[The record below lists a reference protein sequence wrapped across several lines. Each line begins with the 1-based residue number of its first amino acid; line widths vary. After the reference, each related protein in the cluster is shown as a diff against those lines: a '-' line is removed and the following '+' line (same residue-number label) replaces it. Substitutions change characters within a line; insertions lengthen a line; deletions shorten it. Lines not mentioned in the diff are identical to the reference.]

1 MVMKR
6 LLLLLLAQISITF
19 SISSQQFYFKK
30 YQVEDGLS
38 HNTVWTIL
46 QDSYGFIWFGT
57 GNGINRFDGQRF
69 KVFKSDIKDKYS
81 LGNNSVQTLFE
92 DENKNIWIGT
102 TNGIF
107 IFDHIKG
114 IFTPFDRKTQFGVSI
129 SSEVKKII
137 KSKKGKIWIGTLGQ
151 GFFIYDPEAKS
162 LVQNS
167 THTPFVWDIEE
178 DITNRIYISSL
189 KEGLIC
195 FDQNGKYIESYT
207 SFLDT
212 GNKRS
217 SKKINCIK
225 SINEKIWFAVGMNNL
240 SCLDGRT
247 REIETINCENINI
260 GTIKCLSKY
269 SDREI
274 MVGSDNGLYLF
285 NTLTKEFLRINSLA
299 PGRGLSNQSINCI
312 LKDKEG
318 GVWISTYLGGVNY
331 LAQQTKNFEY
341 YYPVYTPSQTI
352 IKIINQFCED
362 KERNIWIG
370 SQSELSVLNYKTQ
383 KLEVFTP
390 PKNSLKYDICA
401 LMLDDDDLWVGTM
414 GGGIQ
419 VINLKTKKVK
429 EYRHQQEVPNTICS
443 NDIMSLH
450 KGKNGD
456 IYVGTAWGLCTYN
469 RDKDNFS
476 ISNFIGSMVT
486 VLDILEDQRGF
497 LWIATLNSG
506 VFRCN
511 LQDKEWIHYLYE
523 EDAQHSINSKTIIS
537 LFEDSHGTVWFGTD
551 GGGLFFHKREG
562 DSDIFI
568 DFDPEDKVLPNK
580 VIYSMEEDNAGN
592 LWISTNSGLLRIHPE
607 NKKNYKHFTQENGLQ
622 GNQFN
627 ARASL
632 KTDNGKLYFG
642 GINGFNAF
650 YPDEFRD
657 NMYVPPV
664 YIVGMKLYDRNNGIN
679 GVSMHEEIPIYL
691 KDKTI
696 LPFNRNNF
704 TLEFAALSYEDNKRN
719 LFCYKLE
726 GFDTDWVYTYSNSAV
741 YTNLSPGEYVFR
753 VKAANNDGIRNEE
766 GAYLKIHI
774 TPPLWQS
781 AYAYL
786 AYILLFAL
794 CSLLVARIII
804 KKTNKKIQEKI
815 DVFNTQKEKE
825 VYQSKINFFVN
836 LVHEI
841 RTPLSLI
848 KLPLEKMSENGNEST
863 NNYLPIINKN
873 IDYLLN
879 VVNQLLDFQKTE
891 NNEIKLNL
899 KLWNVNELMREMY
912 DQFVHYAGL
921 NSIKLNFQGPD
932 EEREVRLDKEVVSKI
947 VVNLLS
953 NAMKYAKSRI
963 DLRLEYTDE
972 SLEVSVID
980 DGPGVPDNEKE
991 KIFEAFYQANT
1002 TRDSGTGIGLAYSR
1016 LLAEGHNGTLL
1027 LSDNE
1032 GGGSVFKLI
1041 IPAHMAA
1048 SEEVAAEQ
1056 EIGNTIIDIN
1066 EAGTE
1071 ADTQNFKS
1079 CRILLVED
1087 NRELLNLVS
1096 DLLKNYFTIIKASDG
1111 RQALEKLTGDAI
1123 DIVVCDVMMPVMDGF
1138 ELCSR
1143 IKSDINISH
1152 IPVILLTAKA
1162 NMESKIEGLGYGADV
1177 YIEKPFSIKYLRM
1190 QIENLLKLR
1199 LSFQKLMLT
1208 MPALAK
1214 TEATSNKDKDFLSKL
1229 QIEIDKHL
1237 SDPDFPIDILADK
1250 MYMSRSNFYRK
1261 IKTISG
1267 MPPNDYLKVI
1277 RLNKA
1282 AELLGNRNIRINEIS
1297 GMVGFNS
1304 PSYFAKCFKTQFGT
1318 SPKDYAEKQK

>member
-1 MVMKR
+1 M
-6 LLLLLLAQISITF
+6 LLLLIWISVA
-19 SISSQQFYFKK
+19 SSAYSQQFYFKK

-57 GNGINRFDGQRF
+57 GDGINRFDGRQF

-81 LGNNSVQTLFE
+81 LGNNSIQTLFE
-92 DENKNIWIGT
+92 DENKDIWVGT
-102 TNGIF
+102 SNGIF
-107 IFDHIKG
+107 IFDHTKG
-114 IFTPFDRKTQFGVSI
+114 IFTPFDRKTQFGVSV

-151 GFFIYDPEAKS
+151 GFFIYDPETKS
-162 LVQNS
+162 LIQNS
-167 THTPFVWDIEE
+167 TQTPFVWDIEE

-207 SFLDT
+207 SFLGY
-212 GNKRS
+212 GNKS
-217 SKKINCIK
+217 GSKKINCIK
-225 SINEKIWFAVGMNNL
+225 SIDEKIWFAVGMNNL
-240 SCLDGRT
+240 CCLDGRT
-247 REIETINCENINI
+247 REIETLNCEDINI

-285 NTLTKEFLRINSLA
+285 NTLSKKFLRINSLA
-299 PGRGLSNQSINCI
+299 SGRGLSDQSINCI

-318 GVWISTYLGGVNY
+318 GIWISTYLGGVNY

-341 YYPVYTPSQTI
+341 YYPIYTLSQTI
-352 IKIINQFCED
+352 AKVINQFCED
-362 KERNIWIG
+362 KDRNIWIG
-370 SQSELSVLNYKTQ
+370 SQSELSVLDHKTQ
-383 KLEVFTP
+383 KLEVFTLP
-390 PKNSLKYDICA
+390 ENSLKYDICA
-401 LMLDDDDLWVGTM
+401 LMLDEDDLWVGTM
-414 GGGIQ
+414 GDGLK
-419 VINLKTKKVK
+419 VINLKTKKLK

-443 NDIMSLH
+443 NDIMTLY
-450 KGKNGD
+450 KGKNGE
-456 IYVGTAWGLCTYN
+456 IYVGTAWGLCTYD
-469 RDKDNFS
+469 RDKDNFT

-486 VLDILEDQRGF
+486 ILDILEDQRGF
-497 LWIATLNSG
+497 LWVATLNSG

-511 LQDKEWIHYLYE
+511 LQNKEWIHYLYE
-523 EDAQHSINSKTIIS
+523 EDVQHSINSNTIIS

-551 GGGLFFHKREG
+551 GGGLFFHKRENG
-562 DSDIFI
+562 SDVFI
-568 DFDPEDKVLPNK
+568 DFDPENKILPNK

-607 NKKNYKHFTQENGLQ
+607 NKQNYKHFTQENGLQ

-642 GINGFNAF
+642 GINGFNTF

-664 YIVGMKLYDRNNGIN
+664 YIVDMELYDQSKGNAGMN
-679 GVSMHEEIPIYL
+679 MHAGTPIYL
-691 KDKTI
+691 KNKII
-696 LPFNRNNF
+696 LPFNRNSF

-726 GFDTDWVYTYSNSAV
+726 GFDTDWIYTYSNSV
-741 YTNLSPGEYVFR
+741 MYTNLSPGEYVFR
-753 VKAANNDGIRNEE
+753 VKAANNDGIWNEE
-766 GAYLKIHI
+766 GAYLKINI
-774 TPPLWQS
+774 TPPWWLS
-781 AYAYL
+781 VYAYL
-786 AYILLFAL
+786 AYIILFIL
-794 CSLLVARIII
+794 FIFIITQVII
-804 KKTNKKIQEKI
+804 KKTDKKIQEKI
-815 DVFNTQKEKE
+815 NAFNTQKEKE

-848 KLPLEKMSENGNEST
+848 KLPLEKMSESGNENT
-863 NNYLPIINKN
+863 NIYLPVINKN

-891 NNEIKLNL
+891 NNQIKLNV
-899 KLWNVNELMREMY
+899 KNRNVNELIREMY

-921 NSIKLNFQGPD
+921 NSITLNLQVPN
-932 EEREVRLDKEVVSKI
+932 EEKQVKLDKEVVSKI

-963 DLRLEYTDE
+963 DLRLECFDE
-972 SLEVSVID
+972 SLEISVID

-1002 TRDSGTGIGLAYSR
+1002 TRNSGTGIGLAYSK
-1016 LLAEGHNGTLL
+1016 LLAESHNGTLL
-1027 LSDNE
+1027 LFDNE

-1041 IPAHMAA
+1041 IPANMASA
-1048 SEEVAAEQ
+1048 EEVVAED
-1056 EIGNTIIDIN
+1056 EIENTIIDIN
-1066 EAGTE
+1066 ETE
-1071 ADTQNFKS
+1071 PEAEVRNFKS

-1087 NRELLNLVS
+1087 NKELLNLVS
-1096 DLLKNYFTIIKASDG
+1096 DFLKNYFIIIKASDG
-1111 RQALEKLTGDAI
+1111 KQALEKLTGDAI

-1177 YIEKPFSIKYLRM
+1177 YIEKPFSIKFLRM

-1214 TEATSNKDKDFLSKL
+1214 AEATSNKDKDFLSKL
-1229 QIEIDKHL
+1229 QAEIDKHL
-1237 SDPDFPIDILADK
+1237 SNPDFSIDTLADK

-1282 AELLGNRNIRINEIS
+1282 AELLENKNIRINEIS

-1304 PSYFAKCFKTQFGT
+1304 PSYFARCFKTQFGV
-1318 SPKDYAEKQK
+1318 SPKDYAEKQKE